1 MYAVVF
7 VLQLDS
13 NRKRSKVLRRWSS
26 FSNASVSIKCTTE
39 LYRSINV
46 FIQVLHPISGYLLC
60 NGYTVGVLYV

>member
-46 FIQVLHPISGYLLC
+46 FMQVLRPIFAYLLC